1 MNAEMEP
8 ILHQL
13 TIAHSPMRNAIGR
26 AILMDK
32 ITSAIITDKCEYSS
46 WNVYY
51 GICHAMH
58 LLSETPTDAAM
69 FKELR
74 SYFLYKHRGME
85 DLMYTGKGGK
95 INKTPTHW
103 PLWQD

>member
-13 TIAHSPMRNAIGR
+13 TIAHSPMRSAIGR
-26 AILMDK
+26 AILMEKLTD
-32 ITSAIITDKCEYSS
+32 AIITDICEHSS

-58 LLSETPTDAAM
+58 LLSETPEDAAM

-74 SYFLYKHRGME
+74 SYFMYKHRRMDE
-85 DLMYTGKGGK
+85 VMFTGKMNTK
-95 INKTPTHW
+95 PIHSR
-103 PLWQD
+103 LWQD